1 MKKPKLGRYII
12 KACIIAVF
20 MFVVTFKVTVD
31 IVDMMHSNNSQMYY
45 SQIEDTKERVA
56 REQLMSADPEMI
68 MKEGLKSEEYGI
80 GLATV
85 DFNNK
90 IHSGAGLIS
99 MLYDSEG
106 NVISGPSKAV
116 FFKVYKK
123 NDNGEDE
130 VVRLETEYNDE
141 WKKLFDAVENAA
153 YDEKIGENNSGLP
166 KDVSFGE
173 FMEGGEYIEAFDITM
188 DSQIVI
194 DEIYVKGGYFI
205 PGKVH
210 VRVSLTSNNE
220 NVTIYSKDVLNM
232 DMTPDNVSDYTKITM
247 DDDGDEGRLYYR
259 YDDVSPWAW
268 GIEANDPGFEKYDY
282 VMKRIERED
291 FSIERMIKD
300 SSLRESGYF
309 DKEFLHHFY
318 WDARTINANRDI
330 DGPEYVLVSLWDDSV
345 LDAFY
350 TGVDEEVVEPIKKIW
365 IPAGMLTLFIFLLVA
380 SFIGGLRYMKAKSVY
395 DMKCYRIE
403 TTNAMAHDLKTPLTA
418 ISGYAEN
425 LLEQVQVDKREYY
438 AKSIITNVEYMDQMI
453 HDILELSKSED
464 ERQTVN
470 LERIEVK
477 EFIEEELK
485 NFAHVI
491 EERGLDVTLTGKTA
505 VKTDPKMFKSLIDN
519 LISNAVKYSI
529 EGSEINIA
537 IGEAV
542 SADNRIKGLTGKS
555 ISITN
560 RLSEPLNK
568 TAKELV
574 KPYVKGDN
582 SRGSMKGSG
591 VGLAIV
597 ENVARKLKYKVSYE
611 ITDDTFSVN
620 VRM

>member
-1 MKKPKLGRYII
+1 MRKPKLGKYII
-12 KACIIAVF
+12 KACVIAVF
-20 MFVVTFKVTVD
+20 LFVITYAATIC
-31 IVDMMHSNNSQMYY
+31 IVDRMHTNSTQMEY
-45 SQIEDTKERVA
+45 SQIEDTKERVV
-56 REQLMSADPEMI
+56 REQLMSADPKMI
-68 MKEGLKSEEYGI
+68 MEEGLKSEKYGM
-80 GLATV
+80 GLAVV
-85 DFNNK
+85 DFYNK
-90 IHSGAGLIS
+90 INSGFGLVS
-99 MLYDSEG
+99 VLYDSEG
-106 NVISGPSKAV
+106 NVISSPSKAV
-116 FFKVYKK
+116 FFKAYKK
-123 NDNGEDE
+123 NAKGEEE
-130 VVRLETEYNDE
+130 VVRLETEYNDD
-141 WKKLFDAVENAA
+141 WKELYDKRDSA
-153 YDEKIGENNSGLP
+153 YDEKIGDNNAGLP
-166 KDVSFGE
+166 KEVTFNE
-173 FMEGGEYIEAFDITM
+173 FMEGGENYETLDISM
-188 DSQIVI
+188 DSQIVV

-247 DDDGDEGRLYYR
+247 DDGDEGRLYYR

-350 TGVDEEVVEPIKKIW
+350 TGVDEEAVEPIKKIW